1 MKQDREQ
8 FLANLKIQALQ
19 IAAKLIKD
27 YKLESS
33 LIPLA
38 RKILKFL
45 LEDIDPKYLSEEV
58 EETKPQIEEQYEQES

>member
-1 MKQDREQ
+1 MSKQKTTEE
-8 FLANLKIQALQ
+8 LKLQAVQ
-19 IAAKLIKD
+19 TAAKLIRD
-27 YKLESS
+27 YKLKAS

-58 EETKPQIEEQYEQES
+58 EEIEPQIEEQYEQES